1 VYQWFVFL
9 HLAGLVVFVLAH
21 GASAFISLRLPAQR
35 NPVVVASYL
44 ETSKIAT
51 QTMYGGLILLLIG
64 GAGAATVN
72 DFWTEPWIVASIV
85 VLVVVIGLMYAL
97 GTGYYSGLRKLLA
110 EGSGGSVVS
119 EEELARRLDPQR
131 PRILAAVGV
140 IGLLILVWLMVLKP
154 GV

>member
-1 VYQWFVFL
+1 MYQWFVFL
-9 HLAGLVVFVLAH
+9 HLVGLVVFVLAH
-21 GASAFISLRLPAQR
+21 GASAFIALRLPAQR
-35 NPVVVASYL
+35 NPAVVASYL
-44 ETSKIAT
+44 ETSKIANN
-51 QTMYGGLILLLIG
+51 TMYGGLILLLIG
-64 GAGAATVN
+64 GAGAATIN
-72 DFWTEPWIVASIV
+72 DFWTEPWVIGSIV
-85 VLVVVIGLMYAL
+85 VLVVVIGLMYGL
-97 GTGYYSGLRKLLA
+97 GTGYYSKLRKLLA

>member
-1 VYQWFVFL
+1 MYQWFVFL